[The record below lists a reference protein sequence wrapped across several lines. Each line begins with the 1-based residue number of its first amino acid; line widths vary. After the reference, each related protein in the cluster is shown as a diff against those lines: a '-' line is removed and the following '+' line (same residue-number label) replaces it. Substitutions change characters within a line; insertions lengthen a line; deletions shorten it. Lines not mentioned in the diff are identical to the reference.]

1 MIMMTTLTSSRI
13 NDIHKKMVFRYIWE
27 KERISRTQIRSY
39 FGFSKS
45 TVSGIIHDLIEQG
58 LIIENG
64 QEDVPLGRKP
74 ELFTVNP
81 NGVVILS
88 VLLKDLGDVE
98 IAVVDLKGTIL
109 SHESFTLLIKEP
121 PQAAVDEIAWF
132 VNTALAKYPNTTCL
146 GIGLGAPGIVNHRLG
161 SIEYSAHFGWKGVPI
176 GSMLQAMVGQEFPI
190 LVDNRTT
197 AATLGEMW
205 FGGGKNSRNLI
216 CINCGE
222 AIGAGIVI
230 EGKIY
235 RGFLDGV
242 GEIGH
247 IPLIPNGNLCFCG
260 KTGCIES
267 MVSLPALMKKIGRK
281 YTGEDDTTRI
291 LRNEIEKPLIKEILL
306 EAYSTLGEMTAILTN
321 ILAPEK
327 IIFAGGLT
335 RIEPKKMLYSVQQKV
350 YEKALEPLARN
361 IQLELSRFH
370 QEAEA
375 LWGAALVMENLFSL
389 EIIR

>member
-1 MIMMTTLTSSRI
+1 MMMTTLTSSRI

-27 KERISRTQIRSY
+27 KEQASRTQIRSH

-45 TVSGIIHDLIEQG
+45 TVSGIIRDLIEQS
-58 LIIENG
+58 LIVENG
-64 QEDVPLGRKP
+64 QEDAPLGRKP
-74 ELFTVNP
+74 ELLTVNP
-81 NGVVILS
+81 HGPMILS

-98 IAVVDLKGTIL
+98 VAVVDPKGTIL
-109 SHESFTLLIKEP
+109 SRESLTLLTKEP
-121 PQAAVDEIAWF
+121 PQAAVGEIAWF
-132 VNTALAKYPNTTCL
+132 VNAALAKFPHTTCL
-146 GIGLGAPGIVNHRLG
+146 GIGLGAPGIVNHSSG
-161 SIEYSAHFGWKGVPI
+161 IIEYSAHFGWKGIPI
-176 GSMLQAMVGQEFPI
+176 GSMLSAGVAQEFPI

-205 FGGGKNSRNLI
+205 FGSGKNSRNLI

-260 KTGCIES
+260 KTGCVES
-267 MVSLPALMKKIGRK
+267 MVSLPALMKRMGRK
-281 YTGEDDTTRI
+281 YTGEDDATRI
-291 LRNEIEKPLIKEILL
+291 LRNEIGKPSIKEMTL
-306 EAYSTLGEMTAILTN
+306 EAYSTLGEIAVILTN

-327 IIFAGGLT
+327 IIFTGGLT
-335 RIEPKKMLYSVQQKV
+335 RIEPEEMLSSVQQKV
-350 YEKALEPLARN
+350 QEKALEPLARN
-361 IQLELSRFH
+361 IQLELSSFH
-370 QEAEA
+370 QETDP
-375 LWGAALVMENLFSL
+375 LWGASLVMENIFSL

>member
-1 MIMMTTLTSSRI
+1 MMMTTLTSSRV

-27 KERISRTQIRSY
+27 KEQVSRTQIRSN

-45 TVSGIIHDLIEQG
+45 TVSGIIRDLIDQG
-58 LIIENG
+58 LIVENG
-64 QEDVPLGRKP
+64 QEDAPLGRKP
-74 ELFTVNP
+74 ELLTVNP
-81 NGVVILS
+81 KGPVVLS

-98 IAVVDLKGTIL
+98 VAIVDLKGTIL
-109 SHESFTLLIKEP
+109 NRESFTLLTKEP
-121 PQAAVDEIAWF
+121 PRAAVDEVAWF
-132 VNTALAKYPNTTCL
+132 VNEALSRFPETTCL
-146 GIGLGAPGIVNHRLG
+146 GIGLGAPGIVNHRSG
-161 SIEYSAHFGWKGVPI
+161 VIEYSAHFGWKGIPI
-176 GSMLQAMVGQEFPI
+176 GSMLAASVNQKFPI

-205 FGGGKNSRNLI
+205 FGSGKNSRNLI

-247 IPLIPNGNLCFCG
+247 IPLIQNGNPCFCG

-267 MVSLPALMKKIGRK
+267 MVSLPALMKKMGRK
-281 YTGEDDTTRI
+281 YTGEDDATRI
-291 LRNEIEKPLIKEILL
+291 LRDEIKKPSTREMTL
-306 EAYSTLGEMTAILTN
+306 EAYSTLGEITAILTN
-321 ILAPEK
+321 VLAPEK

-335 RIEPKKMLYSVQQKV
+335 RIEPEEMLRSVQQKV
-350 YEKALEPLARN
+350 QEKALEPLARN
-361 IQLELSRFH
+361 IQLEMSRFH

-375 LWGAALVMENLFSL
+375 LWGASLVMENLFSL